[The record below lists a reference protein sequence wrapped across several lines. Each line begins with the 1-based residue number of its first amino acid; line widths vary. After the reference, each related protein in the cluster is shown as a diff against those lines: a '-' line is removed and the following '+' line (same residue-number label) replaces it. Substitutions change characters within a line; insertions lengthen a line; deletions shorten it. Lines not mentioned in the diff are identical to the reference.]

1 MKRVLPWIIP
11 VLILLFWQWGASWG
25 WISARTLPAPF
36 DVLKAF
42 IRLVKSGELMDHMQ
56 VSFERASIGFAIG
69 GGIGFL
75 LGLVNGMFPV
85 ASRLLD
91 STVQMIRN
99 IPHLALIPLVILW
112 FGVGEEAKIFL
123 VALGVMFPIYINT
136 YHGIRQVDGSYIEM
150 AKVYGLNTWE
160 LFWHV
165 ILPGA
170 LPSIFVGLRFALG
183 FMWLTLI
190 VAETIAANAGIGYM
204 AMNAREFM
212 QTDVVVL
219 GILLYALLGKGADV
233 IAHLLEKSLLKWHPN
248 FQKGGA

>member
-11 VLILLFWQWGASWG
+11 VLILLVWQWGASWG

-42 IRLVKSGELMDHMQ
+42 IRLVKSGELIDHMK
-56 VSFERASIGFAIG
+56 VSFERAMVGFAVG

-75 LGLVNGMFPV
+75 LGLINGMFPV

-136 YHGIRQVDGSYIEM
+136 YHGIRHVDGSYIEM

-219 GILLYALLGKGADV
+219 GILLYALLGKGADI

-248 FQKGGA
+248 FQKGEA